1 MSTAPMGPP
10 RAPSWALAQGK
21 SVFAQAGGARPGVP
35 QGVRRASAAWQEAFL
50 ARVLPLL
57 VAALAMSCAREP
69 ASVAIRI
76 GPVPVDS
83 ASA

>member
-1 MSTAPMGPP
+1 
-10 RAPSWALAQGK
+10 
-21 SVFAQAGGARPGVP
+21 
-35 QGVRRASAAWQEAFL
+35 
-50 ARVLPLL
+50 
-57 VAALAMSCAREP
+57 MSCAREP